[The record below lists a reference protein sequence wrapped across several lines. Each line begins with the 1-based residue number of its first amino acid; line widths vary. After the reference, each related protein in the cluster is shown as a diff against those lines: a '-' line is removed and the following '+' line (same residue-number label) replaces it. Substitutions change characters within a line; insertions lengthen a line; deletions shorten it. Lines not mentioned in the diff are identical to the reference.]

1 VLGARTG
8 PGPVAHTPSIARGV
22 AGLALAVLG
31 WGVTWPI
38 NKVLLAS
45 MSPFWLSAFR
55 AAIASVVLFG
65 IAVASRRLILPA
77 RHDMPMVVSIA
88 LLHMTGFSVLAAIG
102 LSLVPV
108 GRSVVL
114 AYTTP
119 LWVMPAAAIFLGER
133 FTGRRLAGVALGL
146 LGLMV
151 LFNPFAFDWSDR
163 NAIAGHAVLLVA
175 ALMWASNMVHVRGHR
190 WRATPIQLVPWEMLL
205 AAAVLFVIAVLSGA
219 TLAIEWNGTIVVLLL
234 ASSIVGQALPQW
246 AVVVAGR
253 GLSAGTVSLGLLAS
267 PIIGIVVAAA
277 ALGEPLDFYVWLAV
291 FLVIGGVALG
301 TTASTLRR

>member
-1 VLGARTG
+1 MIGARSG
-8 PGPVAHTPSIARGV
+8 PGAVAHTPSIARGI

-65 IAVASRRLILPA
+65 IAVASRRLVLPP
-77 RHDMPMVVSIA
+77 RHDLPMVVSIA
-88 LLHMTGFSVLAAIG
+88 LLHMVGFSVLAAIG

-133 FTGRRLAGVALGL
+133 LTGRRFAGVALGL

-163 NAIAGHAVLLVA
+163 GAIAGHAALLVA
-175 ALMWASNMVHVRGHR
+175 ALLWAANMVHVRGHR
-190 WRATPIQLVPWEMLL
+190 WRATPFQLVPWEMLL

-219 TLAIEWNGTIVVLLL
+219 PLAIEWNATIVVLLL

-301 TTASTLRR
+301 TRTSSP